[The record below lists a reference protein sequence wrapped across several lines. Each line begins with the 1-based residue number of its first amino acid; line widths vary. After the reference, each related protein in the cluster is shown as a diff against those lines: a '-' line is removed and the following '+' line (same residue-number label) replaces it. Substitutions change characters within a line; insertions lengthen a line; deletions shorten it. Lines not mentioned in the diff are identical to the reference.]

1 MLNSLVLASAFI
13 SQMGGYSMPP
23 APPPAMPPSRLQ
35 TPAPA
40 PAAQPA
46 PPPLATIA
54 AVPGRGLKDVPNLTI
69 RYYDVAGKNLKA
81 VIKTLTEQ
89 RPKDASGQP
98 ITAATN
104 WTIET
109 AFSRRTTNGQCKIV
123 TAHAAVTATADLPR
137 LLNEAKFPPRDL
149 LSWQDYLANLEV
161 TAAGKFWFVHDHV
174 GDVEK
179 AVLAS
184 SCEGAQA
191 AGAAAIDRLKQ
202 QAAAFRPPAPAAAP
216 ASPKAKPA
224 S

>member
-23 APPPAMPPSRLQ
+23 APPPAMPSPRPQ
-35 TPAPA
+35 APAPA
-40 PAAQPA
+40 PAVQPA
-46 PPPLATIA
+46 PPPVAAIA

-69 RYYDVAGKNLKA
+69 RYYDVSGKDLKA
-81 VIKTLTEQ
+81 VVKTLTEQ

-98 ITAATN
+98 ITAAAN
-104 WTIET
+104 WTIAT
-109 AFSRRTTNGQCKIV
+109 SFSRRTTNGQCKIV
-123 TAHAAVTATADLPR
+123 AAHAAVTATADLPR
-137 LLNEAKFPPRDL
+137 LLNETKFPPKDL
-149 LSWQDYLANLEV
+149 LSWQGYLANLEV
-161 TAAGKFWFVHDHV
+161 AAAGKLWFAHDHA

-191 AGAAAIDRLKQ
+191 AGAAAIERLRA
-202 QAAAFRPPAPAAAP
+202 QAAAFQPSAPAAA
-216 ASPKAKPA
+216 AAAAGAKPA

>member
-1 MLNSLVLASAFI
+1 MLNSLVLAAAFI
-13 SQMGGYSMPP
+13 SQMGGYSLPPARPVMPP
-23 APPPAMPPSRLQ
+23 PRPQ

-40 PAAQPA
+40 PAAQPT

-54 AVPGRGLKDVPNLTI
+54 AVPGRGLKDVPNLNI

-81 VIKTLTEQ
+81 VSKTLTEQ
-89 RPKDASGQP
+89 RPKDAKGQP

-109 AFSRRTTNGQCKIV
+109 AFHRRTTNGQCKIV
-123 TAHAAVTATADLPR
+123 DAHATVTATVDLPR
-137 LLNEAKFPPRDL
+137 LLNDAKFPPRDL
-149 LSWQDYLANLEV
+149 LSWQNFLANLEV
-161 TAAGKFWFVHDHV
+161 TAAGKLWFVQDHA
-174 GDVEK
+174 GDIEK

-191 AGAAAIDRLKQ
+191 AGAAAIERLRA
-202 QAAAFRPPAPAAAP
+202 QAAAFQPPSPAVAPVAP
-216 ASPKAKPA
+216 EAKPA